1 MRLTAA
7 LFLLLAGG
15 SSYAQN
21 VISAKSGIIHLAEGD
36 VLVNGKAPETK
47 AGVFSSLK
55 PSESLTTAEGR
66 AEVLLAPG
74 VVVRVGEHTTIKMV
88 NNELSDTRVEL
99 VEGAINVEA
108 SDNVKENKTSILIKD
123 AKISLTKNGVYS
135 FDTKPLEARV
145 WDGEVLVEQAGKS
158 TELKEGKVMALDGDA
173 KVAKFDK
180 DNTDSL
186 YRWAKRRSGYLASAN
201 MSGAGLSNTVS
212 SYSPW
217 IGGGAGMGG
226 WYYNNYFGMYT
237 YLPMRGV
244 YTSPFGYRFFSPGAW
259 MNAFYYNPPVYYGN
273 GGGGYNMP
281 RPVYN
286 SDLGYSTMP
295 ARSMGGYG
303 GGGGMS
309 SGGGVSAAPSAPAG
323 GGGGGVSRGG
333 ASGSVGHAGG
343 RGR

>member
-7 LFLLLAGG
+7 LFLLSAGG
-15 SSYAQN
+15 SLYAQN

-36 VLVNGKAPETK
+36 VLVNGKTPETK
-47 AGVFSSLK
+47 VGVFSSLK
-55 PSESLTTAEGR
+55 PSELLTTAEGR

-74 VVVRVGEHTTIKMV
+74 MVIRVGEHTTIKMV

-99 VEGAINVEA
+99 VEGTINVEA
-108 SDNVKENKTSILIKD
+108 SDNVKENKTTILVKD
-123 AKISLTKNGVYS
+123 AKISLTKNGIYS

-145 WDGEVLVEQAGKS
+145 WDGEALVEQAGKS
-158 TELKEGKVMALDGDA
+158 TELKEGRVMALDGDA

-186 YRWAKRRSGYLASAN
+186 YRWAKRRSGYLAAAN
-201 MSGAGLSNTVS
+201 MSGAGLSNTSSVS
-212 SYSPW
+212 SYW
-217 IGGGAGMGG
+217 MGAGAGMGG
-226 WYYNNYFGMYT
+226 WFYNNYFGMYT
-237 YLPMRGV
+237 YLPTRGV
-244 YTSPFGYRFFSPGAW
+244 WNSPFGYRFFSPSAW
-259 MNAFYYNPPVYYGN
+259 MNAFYYSPPVYYGN
-273 GGGGYNMP
+273 SGGGVNMP

-295 ARSMGGYG
+295 ARSMGGYS
-303 GGGGMS
+303 GGGM
-309 SGGGVSAAPSAPAG
+309 SGGGVSAAPSAPAAG
-323 GGGGGVSRGG
+323 GGGGGAVSRGG